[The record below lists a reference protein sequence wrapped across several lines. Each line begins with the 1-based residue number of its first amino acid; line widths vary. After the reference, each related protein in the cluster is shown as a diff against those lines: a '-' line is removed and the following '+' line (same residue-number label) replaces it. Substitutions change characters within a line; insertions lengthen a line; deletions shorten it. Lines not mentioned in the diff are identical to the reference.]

1 MPGDTIAARATA
13 ARRRPGRIP
22 RALALAAALLPAV
35 QLAAVAPAG
44 AQSPPFLSL
53 EPLGPERGLSQAAVT
68 AITEDDLGFLWIGT
82 QDGLNRFDGQRFQV
96 RRAGDAPGELRS
108 GSIDA
113 LAFDGRSR
121 LWIGSNDAGLEVID
135 RRSGTHV
142 RLGVEDGLS
151 HPTVGQVLLDPAG
164 GAWLGTFAGVDYV
177 DDALSGVRRLGLSAP
192 IVAMGRDG
200 LGRAHALDR
209 DCRLWRI
216 DTTSMQAIGQ
226 PLPAGLR
233 CIGMQP
239 SGSGWWIAT
248 ASDGLVEVDGEGQR
262 LQALPAAAL
271 RDAQAELTALGR
283 LGDGRLLVGYADGE
297 VLQGS
302 PAIGPLQ
309 RYAFDRPI
317 RSAIHRF
324 HEQADGVLW
333 IGTHTGGLFRGR
345 VLSSAIRRNVAT
357 DEDHEAWPAR
367 SIRSVHWEP
376 GRILVGTDA
385 GLSTWGFGEGGWRRQ
400 EAIGFTS
407 IRAIAPDPRG
417 GFWIGSHRGLW
428 RLGDDG
434 EAVPGPALP
443 DPRVTD
449 LLLEGEVLWVAT
461 RGGLVRLRDG
471 VADAT
476 GVPPRLDGQ
485 FLTTLER
492 APDGAL
498 WIGSNERGVFVL
510 GADGQLAQRTVA
522 NGGLPHDSV
531 WSIHVAEDAVWLGSY
546 GGGVVRV
553 DAGDGSWR
561 QWTRADGLT
570 NDVIYAIQPDALGRL
585 WLSTNEG
592 LNVLDP
598 ASGRLQAMLQGDGL
612 RNIEYNS
619 GASFRDGFGR
629 LFFGGIDGLDL
640 IEPARLES
648 AASPARPALTTLQV
662 LGRRGGGTD
671 AGGPAREL
679 GYAEAVALDYEESV
693 FAIEMVALD
702 FVSPASARLRY
713 RISGLHDDWVQP
725 PAARAELMLSYLP
738 PGEYHLEV
746 QAAGRDGRFGDSR
759 HLRLDVAPP
768 PWRHPL
774 AWALYVLAALG
785 LAAALVQRQRA
796 RRAAAVRRFE
806 ELERTVV
813 ERTAALNEAN
823 ERLRSSNQQLER
835 ATRTDPLTQAS
846 NRRDLQDWLER
857 EGPLLL
863 REIEASGV
871 AQPGSARQ
879 LLFCMIDIDDFKRLN
894 DGYGHQVGDEVLVA
908 VATRLRGVLRE
919 RDTLVRWGGEEF
931 LLLARDAR
939 LEDASGLAE
948 RVRQAVCASP
958 VPLGNGQSVTVTCSV
973 GFAPWPLS
981 AAWPALGDWEQS
993 VSLADRAL
1001 YAAKGAG
1008 KNAWVGVLPG
1018 PEVDRNG
1025 LHALLA
1031 GADPDALRPGCVQ
1044 VLHSTPR
1051 PPDFSRRR

>member
-1 MPGDTIAARATA
+1 MQGRSNAGRSARI
-13 ARRRPGRIP
+13 RRSRPGP
-22 RALALAAALLPAV
+22 AAAAALAAALLAMAPPA
-35 QLAAVAPAG
+35 AAQA
-44 AQSPPFLSL
+44 PPFLSL

-82 QDGLNRFDGQRFQV
+82 QDGLNRFDGQRFHV
-96 RRAGDAPGELRS
+96 LRAGDAPGALRS

-135 RRSGTHV
+135 RRSGAHV

-177 DDALSGVRRLGLSAP
+177 DDALAGVRRLGLSAP

-200 LGRAHALDR
+200 RGRAHALDR
-209 DCRLWRI
+209 DCRLWRV
-216 DTTSMQAIGQ
+216 DQASMQAVGQ

-233 CIGMQP
+233 CVGMQP
-239 SGSGWWIAT
+239 SGAGWWIAT
-248 ASDGLVEVDGEGQR
+248 ASDGLVEVDAEGQR
-262 LQALPAAAL
+262 LQALPAASL
-271 RDAQAELTALGR
+271 RDAEAELTALGR

-302 PAIGPLQ
+302 PSTGQLQ
-309 RYAFDRPI
+309 RYAFDRPV

-345 VLSSAIRRNVAT
+345 VLSAAIRRNVAT

-400 EAIGFTS
+400 ETIGFTS
-407 IRAIAPDPRG
+407 IRAIAPHPRG

-428 RLGDDG
+428 HLGDDG
-434 EAVPGPALP
+434 EATAGPALP

-449 LLLEGEVLWVAT
+449 LLVEDDVLWVAT

-471 VADAT
+471 VADASA
-476 GVPPRLDGQ
+476 VPPRLDGQ
-485 FLTTLER
+485 FLTALRR

-510 GADGQLAQRTVA
+510 GGDGQLTQRTVA

-531 WSIHVAEDAVWLGSY
+531 WSIHATADAVWLGSY
-546 GGGVVRV
+546 GGGLVRI
-553 DAGDGSWR
+553 DPSDGTWR
-561 QWTRADGLT
+561 QWTRADGLS

-592 LNVLDP
+592 LNVVDP
-598 ASGRLQAMLQGDGL
+598 ADGRIQTLIQGDGL

-640 IEPARLES
+640 VEPAQLES
-648 AASPARPALTTLQV
+648 SGSPARPVLTALHV
-662 LGRRGGGTD
+662 LGRRGGGMD
-671 AGGPAREL
+671 ADGAMRDL
-679 GYAEAVALDYEESV
+679 GYAEAVGLDYEESV
-693 FAIEMVALD
+693 FSIEMVALD
-702 FVSPASARLRY
+702 FVSPSSARLRY
-713 RISGLHDDWVQP
+713 RISGLHDDWVHP

-738 PGEYHLEV
+738 PGDYDLEV
-746 QAAGRDGRFGDSR
+746 QAAGRDGRFGAGR
-759 HLRLDVAPP
+759 HLRLEVAPP

-774 AWALYVLAALG
+774 AWALYALAALG

-796 RRAAAVRRFE
+796 RRAAAVRRVA
-806 ELERTVV
+806 ELERAVV

-863 REIEASGV
+863 REIEAGGV
-871 AQPGSARQ
+871 AQPGGARQ

-931 LLLARDAR
+931 LLLAREAR
-939 LEDASGLAE
+939 LEDATGLAE
-948 RVRQAVCASP
+948 RVRQAVCATP

-1001 YAAKGAG
+1001 YAAKAAG

-1018 PEVDRNG
+1018 AEVERSG

-1031 GADPDALRPGCVQ
+1031 GADPATLRPGCVQ
-1044 VLHSTPR
+1044 VLHSTPQ
-1051 PPDFSRRR
+1051 PPDFGRRR